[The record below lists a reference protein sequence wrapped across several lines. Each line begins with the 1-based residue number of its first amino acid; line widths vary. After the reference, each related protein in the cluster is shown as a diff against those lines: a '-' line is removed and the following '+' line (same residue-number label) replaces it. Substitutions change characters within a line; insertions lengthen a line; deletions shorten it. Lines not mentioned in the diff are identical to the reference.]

1 MGTATEPSWVDEPD
15 EELKAFI
22 DQVPVGRAL
31 DLGMGE
37 GRNALWLAARGF
49 QVVGVDLSAEAVTR
63 AKRRA
68 RERGLVIEAHVADI
82 RTFSIE
88 PSSYSLILA
97 SAVLHFLLP
106 AEVRDLARRIRA
118 GLRPGGVVIASVFT
132 VDDPGYEALQERHT
146 EYLGEHT
153 YYVPELGGPMH
164 YFAKGE
170 LRALFSDL
178 EVLYYAEE
186 RQLDTTH
193 DLPHYHSGAFL
204 VARRPLRSDVGQPE
218 KAAPA
223 G

>member
-1 MGTATEPSWVDEPD
+1 MTFEPTWIDEPD
-15 EELKAFI
+15 EELEAFI
-22 DQVPVGRAL
+22 DQVPLGRAL

-49 QVVGVDLSAEAVTR
+49 QVVGVDRSEEAVAR
-63 AKRRA
+63 AQERA
-68 RERGLVIEAHVADI
+68 RQRGLHLEAHVADI
-82 RTFSIE
+82 RTFPIT
-88 PSSYSLILA
+88 PASYSLILA

-106 AEVRDLARRIRA
+106 VEVRDLARRIQA
-118 GLRPGGVVIASVFT
+118 GLQPGGVLIASVFT

-153 YYVPELGGPMH
+153 YYVPEINGPMH

-170 LRALFSDL
+170 LCALFPEL

-193 DLPHYHSGAFL
+193 DLPHYHAGAFL
-204 VARRPLRSDVGQPE
+204 VARRPPTPTALPSRS
-218 KAAPA
+218 APHR
-223 G
+223 